1 MGSSCSIRGGHHRV
15 APGDYPA
22 ARRVLF
28 CGMGRSGKSTL
39 IEWVVNATKTA
50 ADNNNTTVTQ
60 GGILSTA
67 TTVPSPP
74 RTTTTALHLY
84 KDQSLALVDTPNM
97 LELDGQTVVLD
108 ASAQDRVAAIVFVV
122 DVTDH
127 IRAVLAEELLHNTL
141 QRLQAR
147 ARLKMLVLIVG
158 NRRYPDA
165 DVLVDIETF
174 KSSLPSIIMSHYTV
188 RTMSFSTAQD
198 VGILTH
204 NLE

>member
-108 ASAQDRVAAIVFVV
+108 ASAQDRVAARCLRQKGRVMQGGW
-122 DVTDH
+122 
-127 IRAVLAEELLHNTL
+127 RRLAVAS
-141 QRLQAR
+141 RLTAPER
-147 ARLKMLVLIVG
+147 KPHAAVG
-158 NRRYPDA
+158 LGA
-165 DVLVDIETF
+165 HL
-174 KSSLPSIIMSHYTV
+174 
-188 RTMSFSTAQD
+188 
-198 VGILTH
+198 
-204 NLE
+204 